1 MVSEETVANSCSAT
15 GSGLLQQLPDVVGML
30 GSVRVLRNV
39 HAWQPLLGLVVQR
52 RADERD
58 EQRVWPGG
66 PALQL
71 GVGLSS
77 DDEGMRVGRVLDELD
92 QVPVGGCAGELQP
105 ALGEAVTVFVV
116 HLVAVVVSL
125 GHLGGLI
132 WLR

>member
-39 HAWQPLLGLVVQR
+39 HAWQPLLGLVVER

-77 DDEGMRVGRVLDELD
+77 DDERLRVGRALDD
-92 QVPVGGCAGELQP
+92 THHAAVGGCAGELQP
-105 ALGEAVTVFVV
+105 ALGDAVTVFVV
-116 HLVAVVVSL
+116 HLVAGAVSL
-125 GHLGGLI
+125 GH
-132 WLR
+132 